1 VSTSTVA
8 VLVII
13 FGVLAGLINVIFGM
27 LRRAHIWVALMRFGL
42 ALVSF
47 GAAGGVTMAK
57 LTGTRL
63 LPQGWHTTEAVIYLF
78 IGLAIFVGATLMLPS
93 TVERNV
99 LPAAEQPKTPT
110 TLTGKLTGSAGV
122 SVANNN
128 EEWVN

>member
-1 VSTSTVA
+1 MSTSTVA
-8 VLVII
+8 VLVVI

-27 LRRAHIWVALMRFGL
+27 LRRGYIWVALMRFGL

-47 GAAGGVTMAK
+47 GAAGGVITAK
-57 LTGTRL
+57 MSGIH
-63 LPQGWHTTEAVIYLF
+63 LPASFHTTEAIIYLF
-78 IGLAIFVGATLMLPS
+78 IGLAIFIGATLMLPS

-99 LPAAEQPKTPT
+99 LPAAEQPKTQT

>member
-1 VSTSTVA
+1 MSTSTVA

-13 FGVLAGLINVIFGM
+13 FGVLAGLINVVFGM
-27 LRRAHIWVALMRFGL
+27 LRRGHIWVALMRFGL

-47 GAAGGVTMAK
+47 GAAGVVTMAK
-57 LTGTRL
+57 LSGVHL
-63 LPQGWHTTEAVIYLF
+63 LPSTWHSTEAIIYLF

-99 LPAAEQPKTPT
+99 LPATEQPKTKT
-110 TLTGKLTGSAGV
+110 TLTSKLSGTV